1 MKINHHV
8 QATLLLASFIWALV
22 AIQGCETTHVVHI
35 HHGKPVTPESST
47 TGTTET
53 TVTTGEVQAT
63 ATSDPSLLPIDITMI
78 LDSSGS
84 METLTEQV
92 ITSYNDFLEEQK
104 TVDGEATVSLVQ
116 FNHVYSP
123 VYEGVDL
130 HSADHL
136 NSDNYKAGG
145 NTALFDAIGRTIA
158 ETRERITPGTADV
171 VFVITT
177 DGLENSS
184 LEYSGTQIKE
194 MIAECESQYGWHF
207 MYLAASTDAFN
218 QHTTLGIAGASCYQ
232 LAPTTEGWKDSQQL
246 MSKQLMEFR
255 ISGQQSDLEFKDADR
270 VDDE

>member
-1 MKINHHV
+1 MKLNNHV

-22 AIQGCETTHVVHI
+22 AIQGCETTHVVHV
-35 HHGKPVTPESST
+35 HHGKPVIPESST
-47 TGTTET
+47 TGTPE
-53 TVTTGEVQAT
+53 TTGEVQAT
-63 ATSDPSLLPIDITMI
+63 ATSDPTLLPIDITMI

-116 FNHVYSP
+116 FNHIYSP

-130 HSADHL
+130 HSANHL
-136 NSDNYKAGG
+136 NSDNYKASG
-145 NTALFDAIGRTIA
+145 NTALFDAIGRAIA

-177 DGLENSS
+177 DGLENASQ
-184 LEYSGTQIKE
+184 EYSGSQIKE
-194 MIAECESQYGWHF
+194 MIEECESQYGWHF

-218 QHTTLGIAGASCYQ
+218 QHTTLGIAGATCYQ

-246 MSKQLMEFR
+246 MSIQLIR
-255 ISGQQSDLEFKDADR
+255 YRDSRQKSDLEFRDADR
-270 VDDE
+270 VDNE